1 MSGKAIAAAIIG
13 IGVGL
18 AAGYFIPMIL
28 PKPKVTITPNP
39 VTPGQTVTFTITGFP
54 PNTSLMSMGGGTGGI
69 GSAPLNIGATDS
81 TGKLV
86 ISGAAPNLSPGSIVL
101 YVAFAAANP
110 TIYAS
115 TAYYVATT

>member
-1 MSGKAIAAAIIG
+1 MSAKAIAAAIIG
-13 IGVGL
+13 IGAGL

-28 PKPKVTITPNP
+28 PKPKVTINPNP
-39 VTPGQTVTFTITGFP
+39 IVSVQNVTFTITGFP
-54 PNTSLMSMGGGTGGI
+54 PNTSLLSMGGGTNGI
-69 GSAPLNIGATDS
+69 GSAPLNIGATDG

-86 ISGAAPNLSPGSIVL
+86 ISGPAPKLTPGSVVL

-115 TAYYVATT
+115 AAYYVTS

>member
-13 IGVGL
+13 VGIGL

-39 VTPGQTVTFTITGFP
+39 VVSGQNVTFTMTGFP
-54 PNTSLMSMGGGTGGI
+54 PNTSLMSMGGGTNGI
-69 GSAPLNIGATDS
+69 GSAPMNIGATDS
-81 TGKLV
+81 TGKLAMT
-86 ISGAAPNLSPGSIVL
+86 GPAPRITPGTVVL
-101 YVAFAAANP
+101 FVAFAAGNP

-115 TAYYVATT
+115 AAYYVSS